1 VRTASASGGRTKG
14 SGGAVHSRIS
24 TRGKRVVGEI
34 RRRLG
39 HSLMI
44 LVVALAAVAGASHAT
59 AISARAACDGGYAF
73 TWAVGHAQGAIV
85 GRVISILVD
94 DNGAIWATAVRV
106 ERAEGIHV
114 GRVYRGRMFTGSCGE
129 DEPRVGAHVVVLLG
143 VTDPLVPSVRGDLFY
158 TIGRTV
164 TPAQAS
170 RVGTLLPDSAIEQ
183 AVQPN
188 PSSRPIWLPAAVAG
202 GTAFVVFLVRP
213 RRRRASRGGRSM
225 TPPR

>member
-1 VRTASASGGRTKG
+1 
-14 SGGAVHSRIS
+14 
-24 TRGKRVVGEI
+24 
-34 RRRLG
+34 
-39 HSLMI
+39 MI